1 MKFRNEHCLPLMAL
15 VLLAGAGDESAM
27 AQTYMPHAR
36 GPAADFPMVVGA
48 PYTVGTTSYTPADTM
63 NYDAVGYAAV
73 ADDGD
78 TTISAAHHTLPVPSY
93 IEVTALDTGRTI
105 LVRVAHRGPMD
116 GNSVVALSAGAAAQ
130 LGVGDHAA
138 VRVRRVNPPEN
149 ERQLL
154 RSGGTAPERMN
165 TPKPLLSVL
174 MRKLQPGA
182 PVGLN
187 PSSAVSVGQP
197 AAGSM
202 HPMMPS
208 MTAPRG
214 RMPQASMPMPKRH
227 SALQQLI
234 PAEQAPTEAEMPP
247 EGQPPMADMEPVT
260 SMAPMPA
267 AHTRGA
273 VHAKSG
279 HIATVK
285 APPRAEKASMPAE
298 PVEAGAWIIQAGAFS
313 DKSHAEAL
321 AAKIGGKISAAGHL
335 WRVRKGPY
343 TSQRAADAG
352 LAKVRAAG
360 YSGARIQHA
369 D

>member
-1 MKFRNEHCLPLMAL
+1 MKFRDNHYLPLMAL
-15 VLLAGAGDESAM
+15 VLLAGAGSQTGM
-27 AQTYMPHAR
+27 AQSRMTGR
-36 GPAADFPMVVGA
+36 SGPAADFPMTVGA
-48 PYTVGTTSYTPADTM
+48 PYSIGSTSYTPADTM

-116 GNSVVALSAGAAAQ
+116 SNSVVALSSGAAAQ

-149 ERQLL
+149 ERELL

-197 AAGSM
+197 AGGSM

-208 MTAPRG
+208 MTAPQVKA
-214 RMPQASMPMPKRH
+214 MPRRH
-227 SALQQLI
+227 SAPQQLM
-234 PAEQAPTEAEMPP
+234 PAEQAATQAEMPP
-247 EGQPPMADMEPVT
+247 EAQPAMADMEPVT
-260 SMAPMPA
+260 PMRPMPA

-273 VHAKSG
+273 VHAKSE

-285 APPRAEKASMPAE
+285 APPRAEKTPMPAE
-298 PVEAGAWIIQAGAFS
+298 PVEAGSWVIQVGAFA

-321 AAKIGGKISAAGHL
+321 AAKIGGKISPSGHL
-335 WRVRKGPY
+335 WRVRTGPY
-343 TSQRAADAG
+343 ASQRAADAG